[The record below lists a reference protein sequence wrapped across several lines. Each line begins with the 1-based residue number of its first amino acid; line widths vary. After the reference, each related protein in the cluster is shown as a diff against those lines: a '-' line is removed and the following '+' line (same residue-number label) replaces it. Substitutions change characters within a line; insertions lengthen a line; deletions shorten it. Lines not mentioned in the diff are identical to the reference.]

1 MSFHY
6 KIDYSKLSDR
16 QIVEKV
22 LAEPHDE
29 EAAAFLLHDRY
40 NPLLHKLYYRLTTED
55 VWFVDCV
62 DELFIYLKGKDGS
75 WHILACFEWRSTFGY
90 WLKKIAWNR
99 FCEILPKLIENGGSN
114 IPLDND
120 DSSKPKVQIAVDG
133 EECYERRL
141 RKVMLMEAIG
151 KLTDDKQRFAIWKR
165 LEGYPSKE
173 IAILFQE
180 KWQKEGLVVYNN
192 KKEIVVPTEDYVN
205 VQIQRAKQELRKFMV
220 ELK

>member
-16 QIVEKV
+16 QIVEKI
-22 LAEPHDE
+22 LADPHDE
-29 EAAAFLLHDRY
+29 EAAVYLLHDRY
-40 NPLLHKLYYRLTTED
+40 NPLLHKIYYRFTNED

-62 DELFIYLKGKDGS
+62 DELFIYLKGKDS
-75 WHILACFEWRSTFGY
+75 NWHVLACFEWRCSLGY
-90 WLKKIAWNR
+90 WLKRVAWNKFR
-99 FCEILPKLIENGGSN
+99 EILSKLIENGGRNLS
-114 IPLDND
+114 IDND
-120 DSSKPKVQIAVDG
+120 NLEKPKIQIPVGG
-133 EECYERRL
+133 EEFVERIM
-141 RKVMLMEAIG
+141 RKVMLTEAVG
-151 KLTDDKQRFAIWKR
+151 KLTDDKQRFAIQKR

-192 KKEIVVPTEDYVN
+192 KKEIVVPNEDYVN

-220 ELK
+220 E